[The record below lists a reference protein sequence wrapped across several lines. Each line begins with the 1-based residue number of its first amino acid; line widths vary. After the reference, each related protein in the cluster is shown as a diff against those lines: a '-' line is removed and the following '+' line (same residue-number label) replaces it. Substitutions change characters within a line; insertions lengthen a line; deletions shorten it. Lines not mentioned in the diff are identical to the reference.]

1 MKYRPVNVLPADW
14 NRVKDF
20 CRQAVLTYGPV
31 NAKVAGEMLS
41 TVTLFVLWATREEYA
56 PLDYEGIFHPALMGR
71 YLRSRVSN
79 KNSSAYKSLHSRLF
93 RIASAVADVDHNRKK
108 RGRFAVPVHEY
119 TAGEL
124 ADLESWAATQKTD
137 IRRRRAYTVLALMG
151 GAGLWT
157 KEALGV
163 TGADILGDSNGYSIR
178 IAGRNPRVVPVLSD
192 FSGYLERVIGHY
204 RDDEFV
210 LFHGGTPESRAVSLR
225 ALYRGAHP
233 SPNPQWFRDT
243 WMLRQLR
250 ALPASIVMQAAGMPD
265 VTTLRRYLPNA
276 SMPYEEWETALRNP
290 AAYADSPGSPH
301 GGTAY
306 GSNSWMAAYAELRDD
321 AETFNTKLGHEDK
334 PGRQPVPRDRTAG
347 GKYERR
353 TVGGLSALPAG
364 ELRAQAL
371 ETDSTAFPAGT
382 PAAPFKPTKAPE
394 QNNAR
399 ETANGRGDKDETLPR
414 PGEPL
419 EADWKPRRPR
429 NEPPSTFEPPKSLY
443 LPALPEVRAERVT
456 KNEPTSATSEFSA
469 LREALLAD
477 ARRTRRGG
485 KR

>member
-124 ADLESWAATQKTD
+124 ADLESWAATQRTD

-163 TGADILGDSNGYSIR
+163 TGADVLGDSNGYSIR

-192 FSGYLERVIGHY
+192 FAGYLERVIGHL
-204 RDDEFV
+204 RGDEFV

-225 ALYRGAHP
+225 TLYRGAHP

-276 SMPYEEWETALRNP
+276 SMPYEEWESALRSP
-290 AAYADSPGSPH
+290 AAYGSD
-301 GGTAY
+301 
-306 GSNSWMAAYAELRDD
+306 SWMAAYAELRDD
-321 AETFNTKLGHEDK
+321 AETFNTKLRHEAE

-347 GKYERR
+347 GTYKRR
-353 TVGGLSALPAG
+353 TAGGLSALTAD
-364 ELRAQAL
+364 ELRAQAI

-382 PAAPFKPTKAPE
+382 PAAPFETMKAPE
-394 QNNAR
+394 QNDASEVEAADGHLNM
-399 ETANGRGDKDETLPR
+399 DETLPR
-414 PGEPL
+414 PGERL
-419 EADWKPRRPR
+419 EAGWIPQRPR
-429 NEPPSTFEPPKSLY
+429 NESPSTVEPPKSLY
-443 LPALPEVRAERVT
+443 LPALPEVLAERVT
-456 KNEPTSATSEFSA
+456 DDEPASAASEFSA